1 MQIKRI
7 QIKYFMKNVC
17 GKGDN
22 YYYESNTNMVIA
34 DVYTLLSIPL
44 EMHMQTVMF

>member
-7 QIKYFMKNVC
+7 QIKYFMKDVC
-17 GKGDN
+17 GKSDN
-22 YYYESNTNMVIA
+22 YYYESNMVIA
-34 DVYTLLSIPL
+34 DLYTLLSIPL